1 MATYTTTL
9 AATYTSALTDIE
21 NINGWNRKF
30 VIPYTYLAQ
39 ASATTATDVV
49 TVALG
54 NTPAN
59 WVVNRARVVVTTAL
73 NISGTQTCTIQVG
86 TTSSIAAFVS
96 AQSILTVASLGQAS
110 TIGQLTNAT
119 GTSSL
124 GLLATFTNAAAGSL
138 SATTAFS
145 CTILLDVQDVSASI
159 YQPNQ

>member
-1 MATYTTTL
+1 MATFTTTL
-9 AATYTSALTDIE
+9 TATYTSALTDIE

-30 VIPYTYLAQ
+30 VIPYTFLAQ

-59 WVVNRARVVVTTAL
+59 WVITRARVVVTTAL
-73 NISGTQTCTIQVG
+73 NITGTQTCTIQVG

-110 TIGQLTNAT
+110 TLGQLTNAT
-119 GTSSL
+119 GTSAL

>member
-1 MATYTTTL
+1 MATFTTTL
-9 AATYTSALTDIE
+9 TATYTSALTDLE

-30 VIPYTYLAQ
+30 VIPYTFLAQ

-73 NISGTQTCTIQVG
+73 NITGTQTCTIQVG

-110 TIGQLTNAT
+110 TLGQLTNAT

>member
-1 MATYTTTL
+1 MATFTTTL
-9 AATYTSALTDIE
+9 TATYTSALTDIE

-30 VIPYTYLAQ
+30 VIPYTFLAQ

-59 WVVNRARVVVTTAL
+59 WVINRARVVVTTAL
-73 NISGTQTCTIQVG
+73 NITGTQTCTIQVG
-86 TTSSIAAFVS
+86 TTSSIAACVS

-110 TIGQLTNAT
+110 TLGQLTNAT
-119 GTSSL
+119 GTSAL

-159 YQPNQ
+159 YQP

>member
-9 AATYTSALTDIE
+9 TSTYTSALTDIE

-73 NISGTQTCTIQVG
+73 SVTGTQTCTIQVG
-86 TTSSIAAFVS
+86 TTSSIAAFIT
-96 AQSILTVASLGQAS
+96 AQSILTVASLGAAS
-110 TIGQLTNAT
+110 TLGQLTNAT

>member
-9 AATYTSALTDIE
+9 TSTYTSALTDLE

-30 VIPYTYLAQ
+30 VIPYTFLAQ

-73 NISGTQTCTIQVG
+73 NITGTQTCTIQVG

-110 TIGQLTNAT
+110 TLGQLTNAT